1 MGKLVQIG
9 NIIIRVYAND
19 HLPPHFHVITPD
31 ADALVGIGKLEI
43 IKGRLSAKTEK
54 TALAW
59 AAENRALIASEWN
72 RINPRFPIA

>member
-43 IKGRLSAKTEK
+43 IKGRLSANIEK